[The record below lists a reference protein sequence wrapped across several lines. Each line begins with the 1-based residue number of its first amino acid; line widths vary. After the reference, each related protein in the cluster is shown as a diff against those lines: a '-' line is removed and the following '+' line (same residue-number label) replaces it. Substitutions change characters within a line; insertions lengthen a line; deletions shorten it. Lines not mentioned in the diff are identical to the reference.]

1 VERDITILLLRIG
14 LAAVLYF
21 FLFQLLLVLWRDLRP
36 QTVAGPVVQATTG
49 PALSVVDPVG
59 SGRLAAEMI
68 SLQAINSLGRGPQ
81 NTIVLNDSSVS
92 ADHALVS
99 YRLGQWWVEDVGS
112 RNGTYLNDVR
122 IDQPTVIHSGDVVR
136 VGLVS
141 LGVHV

>member
-1 VERDITILLLRIG
+1 MERDVTILVLRIG

-36 QTVAGPVVQATTG
+36 QSTASPAPQAAIG
-49 PALSVVDPVG
+49 PALAVIDPAG
-59 SGRLAAEMI
+59 SGRTAADTI
-68 SLQAINSLGRGPQ
+68 PLQTINSLGRSPQ

-122 IDQPTVIHSGDVVR
+122 IDQPTVIHGGDVVR

-141 LGVHV
+141 LGVRV

>member
-1 VERDITILLLRIG
+1 VERDVTILVLRIG
-14 LAAVLYF
+14 LVAVLYF

-36 QTVAGPVVQATTG
+36 QNVTAPAPQPATG
-49 PALSVVDPVG
+49 PALSIIDPAS
-59 SGRLAAEMI
+59 SGRAAAETM
-68 SLQAINSLGRGPQ
+68 LLRTVNSLGRGPQ
-81 NTIVLNDSSVS
+81 NSIVLNDVSVS

-122 IDQPTVIHSGDVVR
+122 IDQPTVIHDGDVIR

-141 LGVHV
+141 LGLSV